1 MVDARRG
8 AELNADTTNACQ
20 REGCEREARVQGLCR
35 AHYERHLHGSTS
47 TAPIAP
53 RKRSISPS
61 GVTGRERVIES
72 LKAAHA
78 DLGGAHLSAAA
89 YTRWSKDRDDV
100 VSTSRVVQ
108 VFGTWSAAV
117 RAAGLRAGKN
127 RRGAYSRRFSQDDID
142 ALARQF
148 FIEQWQAEGRTSF
161 SAFSRWLADRPD
173 APSSA
178 LVRVRLAERGLS
190 WMTYRASMLGEL
202 D

>member
-8 AELNADTTNACQ
+8 AELNAGTNACQ
-20 REGCEREARVQGLCR
+20 HEGCERAACVQGLCR
-35 AHYERHLHGSTS
+35 AHYGRQLHGSTS
-47 TAPIAP
+47 TTPIAP
-53 RKRSISPS
+53 HKRSVSPS
-61 GVTGRERVIES
+61 GATGRLWVIES

-78 DLGGAHLSAAA
+78 DLGGEHLSAAA
-89 YTRWSKDRDDV
+89 YTRWRRDRDDV

-117 RAAGLRAGKN
+117 RAAGLRAGSN

-148 FIEQWQAEGRTSF
+148 FIEQRQAEQQMSF

-173 APSSA
+173 APSSG
-178 LVRVRLAERGLS
+178 LVRARLAERGLS
-190 WMTYRASMLGEL
+190 WTTYRASTLGEL